1 MEEKNP
7 AAGAEELQK
16 IPPKKGG
23 LYAKVK
29 MSVRSANILVA
40 VLIVAMI
47 AVTIYILNH
56 NGFTVEFDTNG
67 GSQIESVKVMHSE
80 FVPETADPVKEG
92 WVFTGWY
99 TDPVCRL
106 EKSRILSRLC
116 RRRQTGGGKP
126 SGLPPPVRRPVQ
138 QGPAAAQQWKKRF
151 FIPVSCNFSLH

>member
-23 LYAKVK
+23 LYAKVN

-99 TDPVCRL
+99 TDPDCTVSFDL
-106 EKSRILSRLC
+106 ETDPV
-116 RRRQTGGGKP
+116 TGSMTLYAG
-126 SGLPPPVRRPVQ
+126 
-138 QGPAAAQQWKKRF
+138 WKKAG
-151 FIPVSCNFSLH
+151 S